1 MTELRALREWSLFIG
16 RGGGGRGV
24 SEDFGVSQLNSSDP
38 SLRLFRILVTPPLF
52 GSPFSMV
59 SPSPHL
65 YTLLA
70 KTDPPFSLENHVFP
84 KISPPSTP
92 SGEKRWLVLTRIQRN
107 NSKYIYRTFYI
118 L

>member
-107 NSKYIYRTFYI
+107 NSKYIYRTIYM